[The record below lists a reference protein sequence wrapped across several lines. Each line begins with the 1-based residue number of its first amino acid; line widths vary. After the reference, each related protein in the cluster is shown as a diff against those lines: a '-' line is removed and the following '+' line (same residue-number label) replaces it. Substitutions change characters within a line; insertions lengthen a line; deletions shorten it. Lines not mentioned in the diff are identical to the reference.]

1 MADEMQRSDSLS
13 SVTEEGDTLSPPEIV
28 SHPKDQDL
36 PTNQSSDDLQS
47 SSQSDVVE
55 KHPDSVIPIPVLVPN
70 SQSPTGDDSI
80 PIPISDSLILNK
92 KVKETSFS
100 EASAKLNVGGGS
112 ISILGLPGRDQKR
125 QLGKMPVQSLEIQ
138 VIDETAL
145 IGPISMPKLAFK
157 RSTLKT
163 KNPKEEDTAEK
174 KKAKTKTKTPPP
186 PPTTTRRGAKSGFLQ
201 TKKKKNGNVNV
212 NVDGNVDGNV
222 EKMRYSRKAM
232 EALRFENVVEQ
243 RRMWKNIYNGLGP
256 LVRKEY
262 DFLLSSKQDKNVHF
276 IFHDAQQMKNE
287 SAPSDFG
294 KSSALDSHFF
304 SFICSS
310 EFLTWVEECCS
321 IEILHDQCV
330 CKYVRLKGVLFSFSI
345 FQCHYIFGHN

>member
-1 MADEMQRSDSLS
+1 MADETQRSDSLS
-13 SVTEEGDTLSPPEIV
+13 SVTEEGDTLSRPEIV
-28 SHPKDQDL
+28 SHPKNEDL

-70 SQSPTGDDSI
+70 SQSPTGDDSV
-80 PIPISDSLILNK
+80 PISISDSLILNK

-100 EASAKLNVGGGS
+100 EESAKLNVGGGS
-112 ISILGLPGRDQKR
+112 ITILGLPGRDQKR

-163 KNPKEEDTAEK
+163 ENPKEQEDTAEK
-174 KKAKTKTKTPPP
+174 KKTKTKPP
-186 PPTTTRRGAKSGFLQ
+186 PPTTTTTRGGAKSGFLQ

-212 NVDGNVDGNV
+212 DGNVG
-222 EKMRYSRKAM
+222 KMRYSRKAM

-294 KSSALDSHFF
+294 VVAARGR
-304 SFICSS
+304 
-310 EFLTWVEECCS
+310 WNYMNV
-321 IEILHDQCV
+321 
-330 CKYVRLKGVLFSFSI
+330 YVR
-345 FQCHYIFGHN
+345 

>member
-1 MADEMQRSDSLS
+1 MADEKQRSDSLS

-28 SHPKDQDL
+28 SHPKHQDF
-36 PTNQSSDDLQS
+36 PANQSSDDLQS

-55 KHPDSVIPIPVLVPN
+55 KHPDSVIPMPVLVPN

-80 PIPISDSLILNK
+80 PISISDSLILNK

-100 EASAKLNVGGGS
+100 EEFAKLNVGGGS

-125 QLGKMPVQSLEIQ
+125 KLGKMPVQSLEIQ

-157 RSTLKT
+157 RSTFKT
-163 KNPKEEDTAEK
+163 KNPKEQEDTAEK
-174 KKAKTKTKTPPP
+174 KKTKPPP
-186 PPTTTRRGAKSGFLQ
+186 PTTTTRRGAKSGFLQ

-212 NVDGNVDGNV
+212 DGNVG
-222 EKMRYSRKAM
+222 KMRYSRKAM

-304 SFICSS
+304 SFICSN
-310 EFLTWVEECCS
+310 EFLKWVESYCS
-321 IEILHDQCV
+321 IEVLHDQCV

-345 FQCHYIFGHN
+345 FQCLYIFGHN

>member
-1 MADEMQRSDSLS
+1 MADETQRPDSLS
-13 SVTEEGDTLSPPEIV
+13 SVTEGGDTLSPPEIV
-28 SHPKDQDL
+28 SHPKHQDL
-36 PTNQSSDDLQS
+36 PANQSSDDLPS

-55 KHPDSVIPIPVLVPN
+55 KHPDSVFPIPVLVPN

-80 PIPISDSLILNK
+80 PISISDSLILNK

-100 EASAKLNVGGGS
+100 EESAKLNVGGGS

-125 QLGKMPVQSLEIQ
+125 QLGKVPVQSLEIQ

-163 KNPKEEDTAEK
+163 KNPKEQEDTAEK
-174 KKAKTKTKTPPP
+174 TKTKPPP
-186 PPTTTRRGAKSGFLQ
+186 PTTTTTRRGAKSGFFQ

-212 NVDGNVDGNV
+212 DGNVG
-222 EKMRYSRKAM
+222 KMRYSRKEM

-243 RRMWKNIYNGLGP
+243 RRTWKNIYNGLGP

-262 DFLLSSKQDKNVHF
+262 DFLVSSKQDKNVHF

-294 KSSALDSHFF
+294 VVAARGR
-304 SFICSS
+304 
-310 EFLTWVEECCS
+310 WNYMNV
-321 IEILHDQCV
+321 
-330 CKYVRLKGVLFSFSI
+330 YV
-345 FQCHYIFGHN
+345 H